1 MYNDQYPPLQYH
13 TVQFHWPKIPEF
25 FLFFSPTLVTSPQ
38 KPLTFFLLFI
48 YCVYSF
54 AFTRMP
60 YSWNHPVCNL
70 FQIDILHLVICIVSN
85 MSFHG
90 LTAHFFL
97 TLNTI
102 PLSGLLKSKTSGPNG
117 VAYGKFHVPKQR
129 LNVSFSS
136 PRNGILSPSISNC
149 SISTSQVTV

>member
-1 MYNDQYPPLQYH
+1 M
-13 TVQFHWPKIPEF
+13 
-25 FLFFSPTLVTSPQ
+25 S
-38 KPLTFFLLFI
+38 
-48 YCVYSF
+48 
-54 AFTRMP
+54 

-97 TLNTI
+97 ALNTI

-117 VAYGKFHVPKQR
+117 VAYGKFHVPKRR

-136 PRNGILSPSISNC
+136 PGNGVLNESIRNCVTN
-149 SISTSQVTV
+149 TS